1 MKTKDRF
8 SKKGK
13 MFNYIKNLKY
23 LGTFLS
29 SNEVGFTKKVEVIF
43 LIAMM
48 SIYLISPID
57 LVPDFIPVFGYMEDA
72 LVVFSMLSY
81 AGNIISKYK
90 FLIKP
95 ESEKVKGRIK
105 KERDIID
112 VEFTEVKDEKN
123 DDENKDN

>member
-1 MKTKDRF
+1 MKSKDQF
-8 SKKGK
+8 SKKAK
-13 MFNYIKNLKY
+13 MLNYIKSLKY
-23 LGTFLS
+23 LSTFLS
-29 SNEVGFTKKVEVIF
+29 SNEVGFTKKIEVIF
-43 LIAMM
+43 LIVMM

-112 VEFTEVKDEKN
+112 VEFTEVKEDADKKEDE
-123 DDENKDN
+123 

>member
-1 MKTKDRF
+1 MKSKDQF
-8 SKKGK
+8 SKNGK
-13 MFNYIKNLKY
+13 MLNYIKNLKY
-23 LGTFLS
+23 LSTFLM
-29 SNEVGFTKKVEVIF
+29 SNEVGFTKKIEVIF
-43 LIAMM
+43 LIVMM

-95 ESEKVKGRIK
+95 ESEKVKGRRK
-105 KERDIID
+105 KEKDVID
-112 VEFTEVKDEKN
+112 VEFTEVKEDADKKQDE
-123 DDENKDN
+123 

>member
-1 MKTKDRF
+1 MKSKDQF
-8 SKKGK
+8 SKNGK
-13 MFNYIKNLKY
+13 MLNYIKNLKY
-23 LGTFLS
+23 LSTFLM
-29 SNEVGFTKKVEVIF
+29 SNEVGFTKKIEVIF
-43 LIAMM
+43 LIVMM

-95 ESEKVKGRIK
+95 ESEKVKGRRK
-105 KERDIID
+105 KEKDVID
-112 VEFTEVKDEKN
+112 VEFTEVKEDVDKKQDE
-123 DDENKDN
+123 

>member
-95 ESEKVKGRIK
+95 ESEKVKGRRK
-105 KERDIID
+105 KEKDVID
-112 VEFTEVKDEKN
+112 VEFTEVKEDADKKEDE
-123 DDENKDN
+123 

>member
-13 MFNYIKNLKY
+13 MLNYIKNLKY

-43 LIAMM
+43 LIVMM

-105 KERDIID
+105 KERDVID
-112 VEFTEVKDEKN
+112 VEFTEVKEDADKKEDE
-123 DDENKDN
+123 